1 MNIKSPNRENSPPFK
16 GNPLKKSNNFEG
28 RQSK

>member
-16 GNPLKKSNNFEG
+16 VNPLKKSENNET
-28 RQSK
+28 RVQK